1 MSNVGRHITGLPVAM
16 PPGLEIDALM
26 DKMALDKKNEAGKVR
41 CTMVLDIGDCKPQV
55 RGHMH
60 GRIHG
65 RSTLIWKIKVVI

>member
-1 MSNVGRHITGLPVAM
+1 MLVVTGLPVAM

-55 RGHMH
+55 RGRM
-60 GRIHG
+60 HG